1 MITEKIKT
9 ILNSLADDIRQRMA
23 ENDENATYRTSKS
36 LEVKESENKISL
48 VATAGNRAPIHTL
61 EVGRPAGKRPPIA
74 PLKEWAEAKFGYVGK
89 EASAVA
95 WAVSTKIMKEGTER
109 HTNNVD
115 IYSTPKE
122 EAVAEIKKVLFTEIK
137 NEIKSMLKI

>member
-36 LEVKESENKISL
+36 FEVKESENKISL
-48 VATAGNRAPIHTL
+48 VATAGNRAPIQTL

-74 PLKEWAEAKFGYVGK
+74 PLEEWAEAKFGYVGK

-95 WAVSTKIMKEGTER
+95 WAVSTKIMKEGTNR
-109 HTNNVD
+109 HKNNVD

-122 EAVAEIKKVLFTEIK
+122 EAVAEIKKVLFAEIK